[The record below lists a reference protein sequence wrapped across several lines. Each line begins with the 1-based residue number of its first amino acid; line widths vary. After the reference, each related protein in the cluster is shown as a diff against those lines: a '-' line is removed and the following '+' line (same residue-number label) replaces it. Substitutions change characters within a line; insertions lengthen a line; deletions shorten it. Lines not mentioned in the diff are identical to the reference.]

1 MGCDRMWFSHHTGV
15 GNSVKLKMLCRC
27 VRPLRKAGSMAEA
40 AAMRSEHELEVVSL
54 MAQKLRTSDPLAIG
68 ADP

>member
-1 MGCDRMWFSHHTGV
+1 M
-15 GNSVKLKMLCRC
+15 KLKMLCRC